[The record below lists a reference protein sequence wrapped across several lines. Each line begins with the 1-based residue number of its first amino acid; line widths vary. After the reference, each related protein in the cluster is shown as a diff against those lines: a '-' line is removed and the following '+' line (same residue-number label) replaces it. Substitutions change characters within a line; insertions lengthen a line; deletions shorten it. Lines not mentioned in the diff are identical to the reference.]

1 MNIDRGHVNA
11 AVFLDLK
18 KSFDTVNR
26 DILLAKL
33 HYYGLRGPCHDCLA
47 SHLNNRTQICKT
59 NCLTFSPKLVKCGAP
74 QGTIKSRTFTISI
87 MHQVHQSAYFFQ
99 NLVCM
104 LTSLV
109 YTMQMET

>member
-1 MNIDRGHVNA
+1 MNIDRGHVNV

-18 KSFDTVNR
+18 KAFDTVTY

-33 HYYGLRGPCHDCLA
+33 RYYGLRGPYHDCLA
-47 SHLNNRTQICKT
+47 SYLKNRTQICKT
-59 NCLTFSPKLVKCGAP
+59 NCLMFSPKLVKRGAP

-104 LTSLV
+104 LTTLV